1 MTAIAICSGK
11 GSPGTTFVAINLSA
25 AIGRSGREVLL
36 VDLDPAGGDVC
47 CYLALDPRRG
57 LYPMLRLEGGVPEH
71 GRLLAETEEKT
82 GALVLSGFPE
92 QSNLASPQ
100 MLAAIVKTARAG
112 DHTVLVDLGRVSDA
126 VVPTAAEADRVI
138 LVVRPDLVSVL
149 GAERAFRRLE
159 GGDVPRERI
168 DVVVSCL
175 DRRRPG
181 DLAEVGEALGLE
193 ILASVPFDR
202 RGARKAL
209 LQQEPATT
217 RRLRRAF
224 DRLAE
229 RVLGQVDGNERA
241 PVDEPVGV
249 SA

>member
-1 MTAIAICSGK
+1 LTTIAICSGK
-11 GSPGTTFVAINLSA
+11 GSPGTTFVAVNLSA
-25 AIGRSGREVLL
+25 AIARSGREALL
-36 VDLDPAGGDVC
+36 VDLDPSGGDAG

-71 GRLLAETEEKT
+71 GRLLAETEERA
-82 GALVLSGFPE
+82 GFLALSGFPE
-92 QSNLASPQ
+92 RSDLASPQ
-100 MLAAIVKTARAG
+100 VLAAVVKTARAG
-112 DHTVLVDLGRVSDA
+112 AHTVLVDLGRILD
-126 VVPTAAEADRVI
+126 VVASTAAEADRVI

-149 GAERAFRRLE
+149 GAERALRRLE
-159 GGDVPRERI
+159 GGGVSRELI
-168 DVVVSCL
+168 DVVVCGL

-181 DLAEVGEALGLE
+181 DIAEVGEALGVE
-193 ILASVPFDR
+193 VLASVPFDR

-217 RRLRRAF
+217 RRLRKAF

-229 RVLGQVDGNERA
+229 RALAQVDKDDRA